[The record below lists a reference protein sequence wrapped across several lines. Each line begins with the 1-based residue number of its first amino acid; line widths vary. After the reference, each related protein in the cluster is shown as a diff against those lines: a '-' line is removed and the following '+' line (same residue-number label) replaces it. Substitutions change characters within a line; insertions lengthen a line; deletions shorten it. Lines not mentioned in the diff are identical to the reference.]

1 MSFKIDLNAL
11 TREQLNTIIQ
21 HLESCSD
28 AMSATNNTL
37 ISMFNEMEG
46 IPEKVVAAVNDWS
59 NFNNEMNQR
68 SAEFIGGVVGP
79 KTTIN

>member
-21 HLESCSD
+21 HLESRSD

>member
-1 MSFKIDLNAL
+1 MSYKIDLDAL
-11 TREQLNTIIQ
+11 TREQLNRIIH
-21 HLESCSD
+21 HLESRSD

-59 NFNNEMNQR
+59 NFNNEMSQR
-68 SAEFIGGVVGP
+68 SQAFIDGVVGEKP
-79 KTTIN
+79 TIN